1 MNIQVKCP
9 MHGTK
14 GLTVKQYSRPI
25 TVNALSLGTIKGL
38 KAEAKDTHP
47 PTVDETS
54 YIRGL

>member
-1 MNIQVKCP
+1 